1 MLSEPEIVERG
12 EQPYAGVGTAA
23 RDIGAAF
30 PRLLAELAAG
40 LERLGVTP
48 TGPPFVRYV
57 VIDMEADLQ
66 IELGMVVA
74 ESIPDGEGLIA
85 GVIPAGRYASVIHT
99 GHYDGLVD
107 ANAALQIWAERE
119 GLRWA
124 VLETPVGDRW
134 DARLEIYLT
143 DPQAEPDPA
152 RWRTEITYLLAEA

>member
-1 MLSEPEIVERG
+1 MAV
-12 EQPYAGVGTAA
+12 AA
-23 RDIGAAF
+23 
-30 PRLLAELAAG
+30 P
-40 LERLGVTP
+40 
-48 TGPPFVRYV
+48 
-57 VIDMEADLQ
+57 
-66 IELGMVVA
+66 
-74 ESIPDGEGLIA
+74 IPDGEGLIA

-107 ANAALQIWAERE
+107 ANAALQVWAERE

-152 RWRTEITYLLAEA
+152 RWRTEITYLLADG